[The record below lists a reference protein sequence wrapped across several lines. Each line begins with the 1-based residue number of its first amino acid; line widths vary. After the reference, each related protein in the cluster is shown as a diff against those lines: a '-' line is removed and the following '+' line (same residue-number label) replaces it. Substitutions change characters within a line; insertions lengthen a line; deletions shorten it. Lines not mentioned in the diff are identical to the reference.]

1 MKARRWLALAVAVAL
16 SAVAAAGEGPLTGR
30 VTEVTLYRG
39 QALVSRQMPITLEVG
54 THEIVVGKLPEQI
67 VPESLF
73 AEAGEGLEIRAVRF
87 RTRAVGEEPRAEV
100 RKLDE
105 SIEAVEDRIAQNK
118 ASQLLVKQRLTYL
131 NSLEGFTAPT
141 AKTEM
146 TKGVLDVAGL
156 KQIATFTFEQ
166 RQAAAEDT
174 LKLGVEARTL
184 AKQLLL
190 LKRQR
195 AELTAGASR
204 TEREALMFLE
214 KRAAGPAQLTLSYLV
229 GRATWSPA
237 YNFRATAGNE
247 QIQVEYNA
255 VVQQMSGE
263 NWDGVT
269 LTLSTA
275 SPTLAAQ
282 GPGLAPFRVALAKG
296 KGVVAQQNAG
306 KLRFAQKRLQQAE
319 QQQRAAQVMT
329 DNRAFN
335 WEMNEAANDWQGLEL
350 TLDNDA
356 LSSVN
361 DKPGAG
367 GDVTSVSYRLGGNVS
382 LASRS
387 DQQMLPI
394 AAMALPC
401 SFYHVA
407 TPILTNHVYREAQL
421 TNTGTDALLTG
432 NASVYLD
439 GRFVGRGVIPT
450 VARGETFVMGF
461 GADPQLR
468 ARRELIDK
476 KATVQGGNREIVLT
490 YELVLENFKN
500 TPVAVRLIERTPV
513 PRRKADLRVTLG
525 EMKVPLS
532 TDALY
537 RRIEEPK
544 GILRWDLKLAAKAAG
559 EKATTIRYTTKLEF
573 DRSLQLASPA
583 GAKDK
588 EAQEEFDQMQFDR
601 YGF

>member
-1 MKARRWLALAVAVAL
+1 V
-16 SAVAAAGEGPLTGR
+16 TGR
-30 VTEVTLYRG
+30 VTGVTLYRG
-39 QALVSRQMPITLEVG
+39 QALVSRQVPITVG
-54 THEIVVGKLPEQI
+54 AGSHELVVGKLPEQI

-105 SIEAVEDRIAQNK
+105 SIEAVGDRIAQNK
-118 ASQLLVKQRLTYL
+118 TAQVLVKQRTAYL
-131 NSLEGFTAPT
+131 SSLEAFTAPT

-146 TKGVLDVAGL
+146 TKGVLDVGGL
-156 KQIATFTFEQ
+156 KQIALFTFEQ
-166 RQAAAEDT
+166 RTAAAEET
-174 LKLGVEARTL
+174 LKLTIADRTL
-184 AKQLLL
+184 AKQLSL

-214 KRAAGPAQLTLSYLV
+214 KRGAAPTTLTLSYLV
-229 GRATWSPA
+229 RRATWSPS
-237 YNFRATAGNE
+237 YNFRAVGGAEKTE
-247 QIQVEYNA
+247 VEYNA
-255 VVQQMSGE
+255 IVQQMSGE

-282 GPGLAPFRVALAKG
+282 GPGLAPFRVALGKG
-296 KGVVAQQNAG
+296 KALVAQKSAG
-306 KLRFAQKRLQQAE
+306 KLRFVQKRLQQAE

-335 WEMNEAANDWQGLEL
+335 WEMNAAANDWQGLEL
-350 TLDNDA
+350 TVDNDA
-356 LSSVN
+356 LSSIAE
-361 DKPGAG
+361 KPAAG
-367 GDVTSVSYRLGGNVS
+367 GDVTSVSYRLEGGVS

-387 DQQMLPI
+387 DQQMLRI
-394 AAMALPC
+394 VAMALPC
-401 SFYHVA
+401 TFYHLA
-407 TPILTNHVYREAQL
+407 TPVLTSHVYREAQL
-421 TNTGTDALLTG
+421 TNTGSDALLTG
-432 NASVYLD
+432 SASVYLD
-439 GRFVGRGVIPT
+439 GRFVGRGLIPT

-461 GADPQLR
+461 GADPQVR

-476 KATVQGGNREIVLT
+476 AVAVQGGNREIVLT
-490 YELVLENFKN
+490 YRLVLENFKDSE
-500 TPVAVRLIERTPV
+500 VAVRLIDRTPV

-525 EMKVPLS
+525 ELKTPLS

-537 RRIEEPK
+537 KRLEEPK

-559 EKATTIRYTTKLEF
+559 EKPTLIEYTTKLEF
-573 DRSLQLASPA
+573 ERSFQLASPA
-583 GAKDK
+583 GVKDK
-588 EAQEEFDQMQFDR
+588 EAQDEFDQMQFDR